1 MSEKVQVSVGV
12 DGIGKIRIW
21 IDEGK
26 IGISVCSAIDEA
38 S

>member
-12 DGIGKIRIW
+12 GGIGTIRIW

-26 IGISVCSAIDEA
+26 IGISVGSAIDEA